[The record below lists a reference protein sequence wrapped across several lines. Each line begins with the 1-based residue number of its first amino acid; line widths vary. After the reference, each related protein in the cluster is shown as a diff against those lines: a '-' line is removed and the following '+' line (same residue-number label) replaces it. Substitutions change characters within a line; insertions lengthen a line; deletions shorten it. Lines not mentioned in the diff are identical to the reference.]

1 MSRGDTSNITISSDV
16 VKRFGEV
23 SKELLVGNGT
33 GSILA
38 FSTGQRYINFAELTG
53 QIDAVRKKLADI
65 KQRDGHHI
73 RLSGMEF
80 LTEEEM
86 QRREAED
93 EEKARLGGSSELL
106 EEKDALLRQLAEE
119 HEKLESAYAQDK
131 QLMAEKLNLLGMTKT
146 NLEEQLAAHT
156 KGYPESKA
164 KATSNALLGA
174 AIEEKNTF
182 IQQLTGQEENL
193 KEDLSQ
199 EKYALNDQLSLV
211 ELAKQILEEQLEASN
226 KNNIQ
231 LSEMVEEKFAL
242 VQELT
247 DGKDRLQTEHA
258 QQLEELTQQLSS
270 VAADK
275 AVLQEELQAS
285 LTQVKAQATEEN
297 SSLMAQMEQ
306 EKSQSDSAHAEQ
318 MQTLNDQLCGM
329 HLNIGNLQDNL
340 ESTEK
345 NNADLKE
352 AIATK
357 DASIAELSQEKS
369 SIQASLTDER
379 DALSQ
384 QLVAQQELMA
394 SLQTSLEAE
403 REDFRNK
410 VIGRDEILH
419 AEVEKG
425 KQFVGEVIKPLI
437 RNQVCLTNQSAVLE
451 CYRNNKDQPL
461 RCSHL
466 VKEFIGC
473 VQGNRNE

>member
-93 EEKARLGGSSELL
+93 EEKALLGGSNELL

-156 KGYPESKA
+156 KG
-164 KATSNALLGA
+164 NALLGA

-369 SIQASLTDER
+369 SIQASLTKER